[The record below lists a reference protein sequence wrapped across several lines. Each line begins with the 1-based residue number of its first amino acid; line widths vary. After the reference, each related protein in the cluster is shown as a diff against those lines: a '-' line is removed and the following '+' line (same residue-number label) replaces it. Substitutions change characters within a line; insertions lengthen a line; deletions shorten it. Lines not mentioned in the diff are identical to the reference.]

1 MSEKTLSL
9 FWLGMRSGIPV
20 VFGYVPVGIAYG
32 VSALQ
37 AGFSPFETVLMSM
50 MVYSG
55 SGQVLGVSM
64 TAQHAG
70 LTAIFI
76 ATFLI
81 NFRYFIMSACIFSRL
96 PKLRSLGRIIASWFV
111 VDETFAIFTT
121 APENK
126 AKLPYLVG
134 IIALTYSSW
143 VLGAVIGV
151 VAHSILPEW
160 ISAGLGIALYA
171 LFIAIVVPG
180 CRRNAKILLIV
191 LATAISCTLL
201 SLVIDG
207 SWAIVIST
215 LVWAALGAFFIKDLG
230 LQDNK
235 DQDKQNS
242 VEKSPS
248 LGQDVE

>member
-1 MSEKTLSL
+1 M
-9 FWLGMRSGIPV
+9 
-20 VFGYVPVGIAYG
+20 
-32 VSALQ
+32 
-37 AGFSPFETVLMSM
+37 
-50 MVYSG
+50 
-55 SGQVLGVSM
+55 
-64 TAQHAG
+64 
-70 LTAIFI
+70 
-76 ATFLI
+76 
-81 NFRYFIMSACIFSRL
+81 
-96 PKLRSLGRIIASWFV
+96 
-111 VDETFAIFTT
+111 
-121 APENK
+121 
-126 AKLPYLVG
+126 
-134 IIALTYSSW
+134 
-143 VLGAVIGV
+143 

-160 ISAGLGIALYA
+160 ISAGLGIAFYA